1 MAYYNVCSK
10 CGATLDPGEICD
22 CEIEQEKRNS
32 LFDRKI
38 SLDCVTG
45 QYSLVLGGKEA
56 LCVKETADQT

>member
-10 CGATLDPGEICD
+10 CGAALDPGERCD
-22 CEIEQEKRNS
+22 CEIEQEKKNS

-56 LCVKETADQT
+56 LCVKETADQI